1 MKPENHQR
9 DFKKRR
15 PKSRPQPLA
24 RSLDELF
31 RGAPGA
37 KRARALAAL
46 KRDWAS
52 VAGLDL
58 ARLSELEGI
67 QPARGRTKGALILRA
82 APGGALVLQHEAPR
96 LLERVNGFLGA
107 DVVGRVKIAPGLP
120 RQAARQPF
128 TPPPLLD
135 ENHPRS
141 QDIAKRAKDVGSPRL
156 AEALT
161 RLGRAVGS
169 R

>member
-1 MKPENHQR
+1 
-9 DFKKRR
+9 
-15 PKSRPQPLA
+15 LA

-52 VAGLDL
+52 VAGPDL

-67 QPARGRTKGALILRA
+67 QPARGKTKGALILRA

-96 LLERVNGFLGA
+96 LIERVNGFLGA

-120 RQAARQPF
+120 RPAGQAAF
-128 TPPPLLD
+128 APPPLLD
-135 ENHPRS
+135 EADPRA
-141 QDIAKRAKDVGSPRL
+141 QDIARRAKDVGSPRL

-161 RLGRAVGS
+161 RLGRAVGA